1 MKIGKLTRLLLL
13 TVLLTACTAERA
25 EPPAYAEPEETTAVR
40 ISPEESDPP
49 DVSDYQIPRRK
60 EMVIRKEAEEESPD
74 EIEDHDP
81 PQTITAEPDA
91 LPQEQESSPADSS
104 QNVDPEI
111 SPHVHA
117 YEAETVEASCTE
129 GGYTKYRCACGDN
142 YTGDAVPPL
151 GHAYQETVIAPTAE
165 AEGYTLHT
173 CSRCGDTYRDQ
184 ETPKLQVRYDIEA
197 AMAAG
202 NAHVQ
207 ALGFSLDF
215 SLSPGGV
222 AGYSPPT
229 VVSGD
234 TIRDLGGQAWLNQCA
249 VEAVQYEYDCILGVD
264 GALGETRGR
273 SYITYDSGADTYTV
287 YFLYG

>member
-1 MKIGKLTRLLLL
+1 MKFGKLTGLLLL

-25 EPPAYAEPEETTAVR
+25 EPPAYAEPEKTTAVR

-49 DVSDYQIPRRK
+49 EVSDYQIPRK
-60 EMVIRKEAEEESPD
+60 KMVIREEAEEESPD
-74 EIEDHDP
+74 EVEDCEP
-81 PQTITAEPDA
+81 PQMIVAEPDV
-91 LPQEQESSPADSS
+91 LPQKQGSSPADSS

-129 GGYTKYRCACGDN
+129 GGYTRYRCACGDN
-142 YTGDAVPPL
+142 DTGDAVPPL
-151 GHAYQETVIAPTAE
+151 GHDYQVTVIAPTTE

-173 CSRCGDTYRDQ
+173 CGRCGDTYRDQ
-184 ETPKLQVRYDIEA
+184 ETPKLQIRYDIEA

-202 NAHVQ
+202 NAQAQ

-215 SLSPGGV
+215 NLSPGGV

-229 VVSGD
+229 VVTGD
-234 TIRDLGGQAWLNQCA
+234 IITDLGGQVWLNQCA

-273 SYITYDSGADTYTV
+273 SYITYNGDTDTYTV